1 MSVSLSRRFGL
12 LQATALNMSNMIG
25 IGPFITIPI
34 LMSAL
39 GGPQAMLGWLV
50 AVLVIIPDGLV
61 WSELGAA
68 MPGSGGSYVYL
79 REAYGRERVGRL
91 VAFLFIWQFILSGP
105 LEIASG
111 YIGFSRYA
119 RYIWPDLT
127 SGAVFARRGRRRAAQ
142 RRPAVSPDRGDRHAH
157 RQPVDRH
164 APDDG
169 AVIVSGA
176 LHFDAARAFDF
187 PPGAFDFSIGFL
199 LGLGAASRVG
209 IYDYLGY
216 YDVCYIG
223 DEVKDPGRVIPRSI
237 LISIAA
243 VAVLYLAINL
253 SIIGVVP
260 WREFVPA
267 DAHPESE
274 FIVSTFMERLYG
286 TRVATVFTFLI
297 LWTAFGSVFALLLGY
312 SRIPYAAAR
321 DGYFFSMFGR
331 LHPTARFPH
340 VSLVV
345 LGVISIVCSLLPL
358 GLVIDALITTRILVQ
373 FIGQVF
379 AVMLLRAKRPDVP
392 RPFRM
397 WLYPLPA
404 LVALAGWIFL
414 LLTSGWLVDRVRPR
428 HARPRYRVLPHL
440 VVAHAPLAV
449 SGAGSSADGGVMK
462 RLAMH
467 AIVLWGVL
475 LAAAAP
481 LAQPA
486 SQRTQAPSTDG
497 KLNIIAFGAHP
508 DDCDQRA
515 GGIAA
520 KYAALGHRVRFV
532 AVTNGDAGHQTEGG
546 GALAARRR
554 AEAQEAG
561 RRIGIEY
568 VVLDNHDGELVPSV
582 EVARI
587 RSSGRFASGT
597 PTSCSRRG
605 RTTIIPTIATRA
617 SSCRMRPTWSSFRT
631 SHRIRRHCARIRC
644 SCISRTDSSV
654 RIHSRRTW
662 RSRSTM

>member
-1 MSVSLSRRFGL
+1 MSVSLSRKFGL

-50 AVLVIIPDGLV
+50 AVIVIIPDGLV

-79 REAYGRERVGRL
+79 REAYGRERFGRL

-119 RYIWPDLT
+119 RYIWPNLT
-127 SGAVFARRGRRRAAQ
+127 SGGVFALAAGVGVINVILLYRRIEAIGTLT
-142 RRPAVSPDRGDRHAH
+142 VSLWIGTLLTTL
-157 RQPVDRH
+157 
-164 APDDG
+164 

-199 LGLGAASRVG
+199 LGLGTASRVG

-237 LISIAA
+237 LISIVA
-243 VAVLYLAINL
+243 VAALYLAINL
-253 SIIGVVP
+253 SVIGVVP

-286 TRVATVFTFLI
+286 PGVATVFTFLI

-321 DGYFFSMFGR
+321 DGYFFSAFSR
-331 LHPTARFPH
+331 LHPRGHFPH
-340 VSLVV
+340 VSLLV
-345 LGVISIVCSLLPL
+345 LGAISIACSLLPL
-358 GLVIDALITTRILVQ
+358 GVVIDALITTRILVQ

-379 AVMLLRAKRPDVP
+379 AVMLLRTKRPDLP
-392 RPFRM
+392 KPFRM
-397 WLYPLPA
+397 WFYPVPA

-414 LLTSGWLVDRVRPR
+414 LLTSGW
-428 HARPRYRVLPHL
+428 
-440 VVAHAPLAV
+440 
-449 SGAGSSADGGVMK
+449 M
-462 RLAMH
+462 
-467 AIVLWGVL
+467 IV
-475 LAAAAP
+475 
-481 LAQPA
+481 
-486 SQRTQAPSTDG
+486 
-497 KLNIIAFGAHP
+497 AFGL
-508 DDCDQRA
+508 
-515 GGIAA
+515 GTLVLGI
-520 KYAALGHRVRFV
+520 LCFLIWSWR
-532 AVTNGDAGHQTEGG
+532 
-546 GALAARRR
+546 ARRW
-554 AEAQEAG
+554 
-561 RRIGIEY
+561 
-568 VVLDNHDGELVPSV
+568 PFV
-582 EVARI
+582 E
-587 RSSGRFASGT
+587 SGF
-597 PTSCSRRG
+597 
-605 RTTIIPTIATRA
+605 
-617 SSCRMRPTWSSFRT
+617 
-631 SHRIRRHCARIRC
+631 
-644 SCISRTDSSV
+644 SRTE
-654 RIHSRRTW
+654 
-662 RSRSTM
+662 M